1 MKLLLNQ
8 MIVCLNKKLKLG
20 QKKKYDKFKKKKY
33 FFFTPTIMNI
43 YVFLVI

>member
-20 QKKKYDKFKKKKY
+20 QKKKYDKLKKKNI
-33 FFFTPTIMNI
+33 FFLHPQ
-43 YVFLVI
+43 